1 MTEGDPQRDP
11 GLPQGEDPDG
21 LTSHNGVLQHLE
33 DLAARYGFG
42 CFAVLT
48 LPASNQEHLQ
58 ENLVVSNLRSKFI
71 RAYDALRP
79 FKTAPLVRPPADL
92 DGTLPMAPGRRGDPA
107 DGRHERGAQA
117 VFRAAVRA
125 RRRHPA
131 EFAGGKSRGGLS
143 MPATASL
150 CPRAELADLMLS
162 TVIAYDAVCRLR
174 QEPPMPMAKLS
185 DREIQV
191 LGWAANGKT
200 SVEIATILSLS
211 DHTVN
216 SYLNSAMRKM
226 DCVNR
231 TQLVAKALRLH
242 LIS

>member
-1 MTEGDPQRDP
+1 MIEGEPQRGP
-11 GLPQGEDPDG
+11 GLPHGEDPRQLSTHDG
-21 LTSHNGVLQHLE
+21 VVQHLE
-33 DLAARYGFG
+33 GLAVRHGFA
-42 CFAVLT
+42 CFALIT
-48 LPASNQEHLQ
+48 LPASNQEHLKD
-58 ENLVVSNLRSKFI
+58 NVTFSNLALKFI
-71 RAYDALRP
+71 RAYDALLP
-79 FKTAPLVRPPADL
+79 FKTSPLFARLRATTAPFGWRLDDEESRPTDGTSGARKLFSEQRFMGGVVIPLVSPE
-92 DGTLPMAPGRRGDPA
+92 G
-107 DGRHERGAQA
+107 
-117 VFRAAVRA
+117 VRA
-125 RRRHPA
+125 GA
-131 EFAGGKSRGGLS
+131 IYAGNGGLLS
-143 MPATASL
+143 
-150 CPRAELADLMLS
+150 RQELADLMLS
-162 TVIAYDAVCRLR
+162 TVDAYDAICRLR
-174 QEPPMPMAKLS
+174 QEPPTAMSKLS